1 MAKTV
6 PVFVFSAIVAA
17 AVAAAKSEGAF
28 VRSIVEARQPL
39 KGIPSAAQV
48 DECCLAIAA
57 AFGPSADKKSFKVY
71 VSTARALLS
80 CPMEVLI
87 EACKE
92 GFGRNGVYER
102 VNAAMRP
109 ADSTEPKVGRPA
121 GKGAG
126 KTTAKPAAAAAANDS
141 VIPKDGAS
149 PMHRWLVALTAMD
162 NGALIVRDAKNNTM
176 TAEDATALQAALKTC
191 RAIVGKYTAA
201 ENA

>member
-1 MAKTV
+1 VGCGAGL
-6 PVFVFSAIVAA
+6 AAA

-87 EACKE
+87 EACNE

-126 KTTAKPAAAAAANDS
+126 KTTAAAAVKTAAAANDS
-141 VIPKDGAS
+141 VIPMDGAS

-201 ENA
+201 E

>member
-39 KGIPSAAQV
+39 KGIPSATQV

-80 CPMEVLI
+80 CPMKVLI
-87 EACKE
+87 EACEE
-92 GFGRNGVYER
+92 GLGRNGVYER
-102 VNAAMRP
+102 VNAAMQP
-109 ADSTEPKVGRPA
+109 ADSTKPKVGRPA

-141 VIPKDGAS
+141 VIPKHGIS
-149 PMHRWLVALTAMD
+149 PMHSWVVALAMMD
-162 NGALIVRDAKNNTM
+162 NSACIVRDAKNRTLS
-176 TAEDATALQAALKTC
+176 AEDAAALQAALKPVQ
-191 RAIVGKYTAA
+191 AILGKYTAA
-201 ENA
+201 E